1 MSRSPSATPWR
12 TALALA
18 ACVAVTVISATPA
31 HASSSDGAEG
41 PGHVPPASAP
51 SVPSASDPL
60 APRGLTLGVSAT
72 TASAE
77 LGDDVVARLAV
88 GTGSISGVVDQL
100 VDYAV
105 SVPLQGAT
113 ITAHTYDSGN
123 NTLSGPLA
131 TATSASDGTYTLT
144 GLNTGSYVVLVQDQ
158 ASGSEL
164 LPDFYPN
171 AAYASQA
178 DAVVVTDGQNSAGI
192 DEVLAPLLSDYIA
205 GASRYETSAA
215 IAAGFPENVDCVYL
229 ASGADFPDALSAAPA
244 AATCGGPLLLV
255 APTAVP
261 SAIEAELGRL
271 SPANILIAG
280 GTGAVSAGVESAVKQ
295 IVADAVVQRLAGSDR
310 FATSRAIVDH
320 AFGETGGSGGFAW
333 IATGMNFPDA
343 LSASNEA
350 AAYGEPVL
358 IVPGTAPSLDG
369 ATMTTIAG
377 LEPDAVLIAGGTG
390 VVSTSIQAQLAQQYA
405 TDRLAGA
412 DRYAT
417 SLVINEFNWS
427 TPDGA
432 TSVYAFVTNGT
443 NFPDALSGAALAGGR
458 WGAPLYA
465 VPPTCVP
472 DSVQQHIA
480 ALHVYETYLLGY
492 FSEISFDEPLKHC

>member
-1 MSRSPSATPWR
+1 MSRSPSAMPWR

-18 ACVAVTVISATPA
+18 ACVAVTAISAAPA
-31 HASSSDGAEG
+31 HASSGVADG
-41 PGHVPPASAP
+41 PGHVPPASTPSAP
-51 SVPSASDPL
+51 TASDPL

-77 LGDDVVARLAV
+77 FGDDVVARMAV

-100 VDYAV
+100 VDYKV
-105 SVPLQGAT
+105 SVPLKGAT
-113 ITAHTYDSGN
+113 ITAHTYDSGS
-123 NTLSGPLA
+123 NTLSGALA

-144 GLNTGSYVVLVQDQ
+144 GLGTGSYVVLVRDQ

-178 DAVVVTDGQNSAGI
+178 AAVVVTDGQDSAGI
-192 DEVLAPLLSDYIA
+192 DEVLAPLLSGYIA

-215 IAAGFPENVDCVYL
+215 IAADFPANVDCVYV

-244 AATCGGPLLLV
+244 AAACGGPLLLV

-261 SAIEAELGRL
+261 AAVEAELSRL
-271 SPANILIAG
+271 SPAKIFIAG
-280 GTGAVSAGVESAVKQ
+280 GTGAVSAGVKSAVTQ
-295 IVADAVVQRLAGSDR
+295 TVPDAVVQRLAGSDR
-310 FATSRAIVDH
+310 YSTSRAIVDH
-320 AFGETGGSGGFAW
+320 AFGQTGASGGMAW
-333 IATGMNFPDA
+333 VATGTNFPDA
-343 LSASNEA
+343 LSASNAA

-390 VVSTSIQAQLAQQYA
+390 VVSTGIQAQLAQQYA
-405 TDRLAGA
+405 TGRLAGA
-412 DRYAT
+412 DRYGT

-427 TPDGA
+427 TDDGA

-472 DSVQQHIA
+472 DSVQQHIT

>member
-1 MSRSPSATPWR
+1 MSRSPSAMPWR

-18 ACVAVTVISATPA
+18 ACVAVTVISAAPA

-41 PGHVPPASAP
+41 PGHVPPVSAP

-60 APRGLTLGVSAT
+60 APRGRTLGVSAT

-77 LGDDVVARLAV
+77 LGDDVAARMAV

-123 NTLSGPLA
+123 HTLSGPLA

-144 GLNTGSYVVLVQDQ
+144 GLDTGSYVVLVQHQ

-178 DAVVVTDGQNSAGI
+178 DAVVVTDGQDSAGI

-261 SAIEAELGRL
+261 SAIEAELSRL

-295 IVADAVVQRLAGSDR
+295 IVADADVQRLAGSDR

-320 AFGETGGSGGFAW
+320 AFGGSGGFAW

-343 LSASNEA
+343 LSASNGA

-427 TPDGA
+427 IPDGA

-492 FSEISFDEPLKHC
+492 FSNISFYEPL